1 MDDDRDELERYRYNC
16 PNVVNF
22 IRMLGVLAERPGEIT
37 PSEPDLGNASEGKR
51 KMCMRFPP
59 APHKIPELD

>member
-22 IRMLGVLAERPGEIT
+22 IRMLGVLAERPGEIH
-37 PSEPDLGNASEGKR
+37 PLNLIWVMPAKGSEKCVCDGLACAS
-51 KMCMRFPP
+51 
-59 APHKIPELD
+59 

>member
-51 KMCMRFPP
+51 KMCIR
-59 APHKIPELD
+59 

>member
-37 PSEPDLGNASEGKR
+37 PSEPDLGNASVGRILKHKVESI
-51 KMCMRFPP
+51 MR
-59 APHKIPELD
+59 